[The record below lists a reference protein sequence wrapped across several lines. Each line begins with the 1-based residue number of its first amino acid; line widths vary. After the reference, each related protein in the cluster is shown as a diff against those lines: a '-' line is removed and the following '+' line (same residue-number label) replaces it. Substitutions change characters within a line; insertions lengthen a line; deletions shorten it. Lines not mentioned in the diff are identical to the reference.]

1 MTEARVVADQK
12 ITSIPGMISQY
23 LGATAP
29 DGWLFCEGQ
38 QLSIQTYQNLYTVMT
53 SSGTVF
59 PYGAN
64 TNGSGGSGSTHFVLP
79 NLKGRVLVGRDSS
92 QTEFDTLGETGGA
105 KTHPLTEAQMPSHL
119 HSVNPPSANFTSG
132 NGSANHEHGDDHI
145 HGGSTGSMN
154 RNVTHGH
161 SGTLYEWITRIPSS
175 GSSIRVYS
183 RNSNAD
189 QGAPAMTPGISATD
203 TNHEHTVTT
212 NAKSTQ
218 GYGVNTGPSGSAHTH
233 TTTVDIAAFNSAS
246 AGSGEAHNNLQ
257 PYIVI
262 NYIVKT

>member
-12 ITSIPGMISQY
+12 ITSIPGMVSQY
-23 LGATAP
+23 LGSTAP

-38 QLSIQTYQNLYTVMT
+38 QILIQDYQNLYTIMT

-79 NLKGRVLVGRDSS
+79 NLKGRVPVGRDSS

-105 KTHPLTEAQMPSHL
+105 KTHTLNEAQMPSHL
-119 HSVNPPSANFTSG
+119 HSVDPPSANFTSG
-132 NGSANHEHGDDHI
+132 NESVNHSHGFTTNSKNDQGYGTNTGNVSAD
-145 HGGSTGSMN
+145 
-154 RNVTHGH
+154 HGH
-161 SGTLYEWITRIPSS
+161 TITAYEWITRIPST
-175 GSSIRVYS
+175 GTSIRVYS

-189 QGAPAMTPGISATD
+189 QGAQAVVPGSQGINTNHTHADDHVHSGGTGGISV
-203 TNHEHTVTT
+203 NH
-212 NAKSTQ
+212 Q
-218 GYGVNTGPSGSAHTH
+218 H
-233 TTTVDIAAFNSAS
+233 TTAVDIAAFNSAL
-246 AGSGEAHNNLQ
+246 SGLGQPHNNLQ

>member
-38 QLSIQTYQNLYTVMT
+38 QILIQDYQNLYSIMT

-79 NLKGRVLVGRDSS
+79 NLKGRVAVGKDSS

-105 KTHPLTEAQMPSHL
+105 KTHTLTEVQMPGHL
-119 HSVNPPSANFTSG
+119 HSVDPPSANFTSG
-132 NGSANHEHGDDHI
+132 NESVGHTHGFTTNLKSQQGY
-145 HGGSTGSMN
+145 GGSTGTVSADHA
-154 RNVTHGH
+154 HGIT
-161 SGTLYEWITRIPSS
+161 SYEWLTRMSS
-175 GSSIRVYS
+175 TGPSIRVYS

-189 QGAPAMTPGISATD
+189 QGVQSVVPGAGGIGTNHTHGDDHAHSGGTDGISV
-203 TNHEHTVTT
+203 NH
-212 NAKSTQ
+212 Q
-218 GYGVNTGPSGSAHTH
+218 H
-233 TTTVDIAAFNSAS
+233 TTTVNIAAFNSAS
-246 AGSGEAHNNLQ
+246 AGSSQAHNNLQ